1 MTRTLAVLLLAVAP
15 VCSANS
21 KYTETKT
28 QTWPF
33 APGGHVEVRLKGGD
47 VRVVPAAD
55 SNHIAIRYTVESDH
69 KDFIGKVKA
78 DFEVN
83 SSSAEL
89 RFKSPNNGSV
99 SVELEVPAQSSVYIR
114 VKGGDLT
121 VSGIEGDQDVQTI
134 GGDISLDLPPAAKFY
149 RVDASTHFGDIDNS
163 PFGKPKG
170 WLGAKIHFRGDGKYK
185 LHAHTFAGDIRFS
198 TLSASR

>member
-1 MTRTLAVLLLAVAP
+1 MTRTIAILLLAAAP

-28 QTWPF
+28 QKWQF
-33 APGGHVEVRLKGGD
+33 APGGRVELRLKGGD
-47 VRVVPAAD
+47 VHVVYAAD
-55 SNHIAIRYTVESDH
+55 SHMAIRYTMESDRQNFASNVRAEF
-69 KDFIGKVKA
+69 DVSPS
-78 DFEVN
+78 N
-83 SSSAEL
+83 AEL
-89 RFKSPNNGSV
+89 RFRSPNNGSV
-99 SVELEVPAQSSVYIR
+99 DVQLEVPAQTSVYIR

-121 VSGIEGDQDVQTI
+121 VSGIDGDQDVQTI
-134 GGDISLDLPPAAKFY
+134 GGDIQLDLPSTSKFY
-149 RVDASTHFGDIDNS
+149 RVDASTHFGDIENS

-198 TLSASR
+198 VLSASR